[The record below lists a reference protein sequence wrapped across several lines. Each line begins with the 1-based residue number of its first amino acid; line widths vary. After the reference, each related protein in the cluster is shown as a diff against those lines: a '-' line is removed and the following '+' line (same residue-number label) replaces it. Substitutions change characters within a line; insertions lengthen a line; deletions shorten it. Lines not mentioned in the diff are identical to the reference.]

1 MKNDDEEEMHIYDYT
16 VQKVNGTT
24 VDLGSLKGKVLLI
37 VNTATKCGFAPQ
49 FTGLEDLH
57 KKYADQGLVVMGFP
71 SGQFAGQELDD
82 SEEILEICKVN
93 FGVTFD
99 IFKKI
104 DVNGKTAD
112 PLFVFLRKKT
122 KGLFGNSIKWNFT
135 KFLIDR
141 QGNSIKRFAPAVTP
155 DKLEGDIIRL
165 LSID

>member
-1 MKNDDEEEMHIYDYT
+1 MHIYDYT